1 MNIQA
6 VNAVTSAR
14 ACQPIKPVSFE
25 KKAQKPSFTKEV
37 LADDKFAPSKPATLE
52 QKYDMACLL
61 AGYYKTQYESLLQK
75 GNCIA

>member
-6 VNAVTSAR
+6 VNALTSAR

-25 KKAQKPSFTKEV
+25 KAKEKPSFTKEV
-37 LADDKFAPSKPATLE
+37 LNNDKFTPSQPDSLE
-52 QKYDMACLL
+52 QKYDVACLL

-75 GNCIA
+75 GGCTV